1 MADIFL
7 KSDLYRLLKG
17 KFVLL
22 LGDSNMSLVYNDVLY
37 LLTYNTLITPTLL
50 RGRSKKGWEPLFGD
64 RVIRMSSYETA
75 GRNYYKEREY
85 KKDNIHLRFHFI
97 TKISGEEMNH
107 TLNVIERKEIPYPD
121 IIVVNS
127 CMWDV
132 TRWGPM
138 REDDYKEDLIK
149 FFSRIKKILPED
161 TLVIW
166 TSTLPISTNFTK
178 GGVLIKQLEF
188 MKFSLRF
195 MILEANKFTHQLC
208 IAFGVDFL
216 DLHYHMR
223 FQLHRRSVDGIHWE
237 PQSTRYITC
246 LLLTHISLAF
256 DVPLPGRVKGK
267 YIQDCI
273 DVAHNSKDIEP
284 EWSLERGITLRLEE
298 ELSRLKIVKKPKLE
312 RESSK
317 KCEEDK
323 KETNNQLGNRVKK
336 KANRRF
342 VKIENHVGDLRETL
356 SNSSDFRN
364 NNNNQARSNNQP
376 RNNNQTT

>member
-1 MADIFL
+1 
-7 KSDLYRLLKG
+7 
-17 KFVLL
+17 
-22 LGDSNMSLVYNDVLY
+22 MSLVYNDVLY

-64 RVIRMSSYETA
+64 R
-75 GRNYYKEREY
+75 
-85 KKDNIHLRFHFI
+85 KDNIHLRFHFI

-223 FQLHRRSVDGIHWE
+223 FQLHRRSVDA
-237 PQSTRYITC
+237 
-246 LLLTHISLAF
+246 LAF

-284 EWSLERGITLRLEE
+284 YIYIQFI
-298 ELSRLKIVKKPKLE
+298 K
-312 RESSK
+312 
-317 KCEEDK
+317 
-323 KETNNQLGNRVKK
+323 
-336 KANRRF
+336 
-342 VKIENHVGDLRETL
+342 
-356 SNSSDFRN
+356 
-364 NNNNQARSNNQP
+364 
-376 RNNNQTT
+376 

>member
-1 MADIFL
+1 
-7 KSDLYRLLKG
+7 
-17 KFVLL
+17 
-22 LGDSNMSLVYNDVLY
+22 
-37 LLTYNTLITPTLL
+37 
-50 RGRSKKGWEPLFGD
+50 
-64 RVIRMSSYETA
+64 
-75 GRNYYKEREY
+75 
-85 KKDNIHLRFHFI
+85 KDNIHLRFHFI

-237 PQSTRYITC
+237 PQATRYITC

-298 ELSRLKIVKKPKLE
+298 ELSRLKIAKKPKLE

-317 KCEEDK
+317 KSEEDK
-323 KETNNQLGNRVKK
+323 KETDKQLGNRGLKY
-336 KANRRF
+336 F
-342 VKIENHVGDLRETL
+342 
-356 SNSSDFRN
+356 
-364 NNNNQARSNNQP
+364 
-376 RNNNQTT
+376 